1 MCMFTIFSTPHDWG
15 FFVFFFHHWGH
26 RVRDAWYLS
35 EAHLGSQQWDSN
47 LQSPF
52 RKMET
57 ALQAHMEERG
67 ADMSKQ
73 ENPDCSFW
81 RWVWQ
86 TANTPRSSLV
96 DELLEFPSG
105 NSIGWV
111 KLTGALN
118 MTTLQCNF
126 QKQTPFL
133 SYNFF
138 PKFQTQLSSWR
149 SHEFLKLNT
158 SRMNVSSLP
167 PPRWHHHSLWTPM
180 AESWL

>member
-1 MCMFTIFSTPHDWG
+1 MIALRGTSWH
-15 FFVFFFHHWGH
+15 
-26 RVRDAWYLS
+26 
-35 EAHLGSQQWDSN
+35 QQRDSN

-52 RKMET
+52 RKVET
-57 ALQAHMEERG
+57 ALQAHTEERE
-67 ADMSKQ
+67 ADVSKQ
-73 ENPDCSFW
+73 GNPDCSFG

-86 TANTPRSSLV
+86 TAHTPRSSLV

-105 NSIGWV
+105 NSNGRV
-111 KLTGALN
+111 KLTCVLH
-118 MTTLQCNF
+118 TTLGCNF

-158 SRMNVSSLP
+158 PRINASSLP
-167 PPRWHHHSLWTPM
+167 PRQWHRHTLWTLM
-180 AESWL
+180 AESWLWKEYSLGFKSQLCPLLAY